1 MDKNK
6 KGESTISSLNL
17 LKNNINYSL
26 IWYEEFMKKLI
37 YSLTSKEQ
45 IVYNEEI
52 NETEEK
58 TLNSINNLLM
68 SMKMN

>member
-17 LKNNINYSL
+17 LKNNIHYSL
-26 IWYEEFMKKLI
+26 IWYEEFMKKII
-37 YSLTSKEQ
+37 YALTSKEQ
-45 IVYNEEI
+45 IVYHEEI

-58 TLNSINNLLM
+58 TINSINNLLG